1 MSDRLSFSSGDVL
14 IIADD
19 LVAEA
24 FAFQSSLRVPVA
36 RLGIQVRPA
45 KHHQINVQFGYVNDA
60 DQPIYGAGVKLA
72 FGSKGFSLP
81 SADEPRLRAFVDSL
95 ESLRAASP

>member
-1 MSDRLSFSSGDVL
+1 MSDRLSFSSSDVL
-14 IIADD
+14 IVADD
-19 LVAEA
+19 LVAEV

-45 KHHQINVQFGYVNDA
+45 KHDQINVQFGYVNDA
-60 DQPIYGAGVKLA
+60 DQPLYGPDVKLA

-81 SADEPRLRAFVDSL
+81 SADEPRLRAFAESL
-95 ESLRAASP
+95 ESQRTASP